1 MRRGISNGTFYFV
14 AHVQLSRSSLLRRC
28 FGRAEF
34 GFLEILGNVQV
45 HGLADDAGPFGFG
58 GLLDPSL
65 VLQAAKG
72 FRLNTV
78 ETHHR
83 VVEWRNLGVGGA
95 CGPRIKTALADL
107 VT

>member
-1 MRRGISNGTFYFV
+1 M
-14 AHVQLSRSSLLRRC
+14 
-28 FGRAEF
+28 EF
-34 GFLEILGNVQV
+34 LGNVQV
-45 HGLADDAGPFGFG
+45 HRLADDTGPFGFG

-65 VLQAAKG
+65 VLEAAKG

-83 VVEWRNLGVGGA
+83 VVEWRNLEVGGA

>member
-1 MRRGISNGTFYFV
+1 M
-14 AHVQLSRSSLLRRC
+14 
-28 FGRAEF
+28 
-34 GFLEILGNVQV
+34 GNVQV
-45 HGLADDAGPFGFG
+45 HRLADDAGPFGFG
-58 GLLDPSL
+58 GLLDTSL

-72 FRLNTV
+72 FPLNTA

-95 CGPRIKTALADL
+95 CGPRTKTALADL

>member
-1 MRRGISNGTFYFV
+1 MVPFYFV
-14 AHVQLSRSSLLRRC
+14 TNVQLSRSSPLRCC
-28 FGRAEF
+28 FGRAES

-58 GLLDPSL
+58 GFLDPSL
-65 VLQAAKG
+65 VLQAAQG
-72 FRLNTV
+72 FRLNTA

-83 VVEWRNLGVGGA
+83 FVEWRNLGVGGA